1 MIKHQRHPHAA
12 KSVLLVVLM
21 VSMSLS
27 AGIVEINRAPWLE
40 TEKTASVGAG
50 CAFISR
56 GSGEAIYVDSVNGSD
71 AWDGTWSCPKATL
84 SDALNDSV
92 SDDEIILYSGR
103 YHEAVTVDNKDNLLI
118 RAADG
123 ARVVF
128 DGTQSISEDFEAS
141 WSTADSDGIQEVT
154 LPVDGWQLF
163 LAYEE
168 QVPARWPNA
177 QFSDETVFNRSYWAE
192 GTLTGSNNAYTQGW
206 LTDAGP
212 ETGVH
217 SGLNETINATGLDP
231 EGAIAVM
238 NLGSFRS
245 NSRIITDWNSAN
257 GTFAY
262 DGTGVGWKTKH
273 HAYFLEGKRELIDQ
287 DGEWWFDNPNN
298 KLHYMT
304 PSGQDANNL
313 DLRVKVQSFA
323 IGVENSDG
331 VTIQG
336 IDFFGTTVNFNECD
350 GCSFTNSTLEYPS
363 TSKRGLGIAG
373 ESEDDRWM
381 TRFYRSTNSFVDNIS
396 ITNTDGGAIEFQGS
410 AGQSNNNTVNNSY
423 FHAIDW
429 SAADQKGLM
438 TTIYEGGRDMYFT
451 NNTVHLTGASSVLSI
466 GDAPKVFYNEV
477 WDVGHLQ
484 TDGAVVQIMQGEA
497 PGAEVAYNW
506 IHDVIKYGIRFDAP
520 IGQVGT
526 GQNGTMHHNVIWNAV
541 GGLMVKGDYH
551 DIHNN
556 TVFNSTGKNDIIFLT
571 DGDINNKN
579 STLHGNA
586 VDAMADHRSDDVFA
600 NPLPNGSHW
609 SNWNGYLQGY
619 EGMYEARNQLSCA
632 IYDNGSLYCWGRNDN
647 GQLGLGYTSGREETP
662 QYVDLGSGR
671 TISFLAIGDSGAEG
685 WTDNAHS
692 CAVLDN
698 GELVCWGANDD
709 GQLGLGNTS
718 TSGVWEPT
726 TVNVGS
732 GLTTISV
739 ATGNSATCAL
749 LSDQSVK
756 CWGKNNDGQLGL
768 GNASSND
775 VLTPHA
781 VTFSGSSD
789 PISVQ
794 AGRNEFCA
802 QLDNGSAACWGKNDF
817 GLFGLGNSTSQSS
830 PIPLLLPTGRT
841 IASMSLTK
849 DFTCLNLDNGSIVCA
864 GSNAESQIGQGTI
877 TASETSWK
885 YVLGVDMVAHTVELG
900 QDVGCA
906 HLVNG
911 SMVCWGNDEW
921 GLFGNSTTSY
931 SSRAATTATQYVNFG
946 NGRTAASISVNY
958 RHACAILDNGDLTCW
973 GRNHKAQLGL
983 GNTTQQYMPVVVSNV
998 STIRQV
1004 AIHEMLVDPAT
1015 TTSVRNGAHTS
1026 TDSTQVRTMLAML
1039 IRGQQVFHGPTVR

>member
-1 MIKHQRHPHAA
+1 MLQVPRCSSITR
-12 KSVLLVVLM
+12 
-21 VSMSLS
+21 
-27 AGIVEINRAPWLE
+27 
-40 TEKTASVGAG
+40 T
-50 CAFISR
+50 
-56 GSGEAIYVDSVNGSD
+56 SGTPIYVDAVNGSD
-71 AWDGTWSCPKATL
+71 DWDGTWSCPKATL

-103 YHEAVTVDNKDNLLI
+103 YHENVTVDNKDNLLI

-128 DGTQSISEDFEAS
+128 DGTRSITEDLGGV
-141 WSTADSDGIQEVT
+141 WGTADSDGIQEVT
-154 LPVDGWQLF
+154 LSEDGWQLF

-231 EGAIAVM
+231 VGAIAVM

-245 NSRIITDWNSAN
+245 NSREITDWNSAN

-273 HAYFLEGKRELIDQ
+273 HAYFLEGKRELIDV
-287 DGEWWFDNPNN
+287 DGEWWFDNANN
-298 KLHYMT
+298 ELHYKT
-304 PSGQDANNL
+304 PSGQNANDL
-313 DLRVKVQSFA
+313 DLRVKVQPFA

-336 IDFFGTTVNFNECD
+336 IDFYGTTVNFNECD

-438 TTIYEGGRDMYFT
+438 TTIYEGGRDMYFM

-466 GDAPKVFYNEV
+466 GDSPTVLYNEV

-497 PGAEVAYNW
+497 PGAEIAYNW
-506 IHDVIKYGIRFDAP
+506 IHDIIKYGVRFDAP

-526 GQNGTMHHNVIWNAV
+526 GQNGTMHHNVVWNAA

-556 TVFNSTGKNDIIFLT
+556 TVFNSTLDKNDIIALT

-579 STLHGNA
+579 STFHRNA
-586 VDAMADHRSDDVFA
+586 VDSMADH
-600 NPLPNGSHW
+600 
-609 SNWNGYLQGY
+609 
-619 EGMYEARNQLSCA
+619 QL
-632 IYDNGSLYCWGRNDN
+632 R
-647 GQLGLGYTSGREETP
+647 R
-662 QYVDLGSGR
+662 
-671 TISFLAIGDSGAEG
+671 
-685 WTDNAHS
+685 
-692 CAVLDN
+692 
-698 GELVCWGANDD
+698 
-709 GQLGLGNTS
+709 
-718 TSGVWEPT
+718 
-726 TVNVGS
+726 
-732 GLTTISV
+732 
-739 ATGNSATCAL
+739 
-749 LSDQSVK
+749 
-756 CWGKNNDGQLGL
+756 
-768 GNASSND
+768 
-775 VLTPHA
+775 
-781 VTFSGSSD
+781 
-789 PISVQ
+789 
-794 AGRNEFCA
+794 
-802 QLDNGSAACWGKNDF
+802 
-817 GLFGLGNSTSQSS
+817 
-830 PIPLLLPTGRT
+830 
-841 IASMSLTK
+841 
-849 DFTCLNLDNGSIVCA
+849 CL
-864 GSNAESQIGQGTI
+864 
-877 TASETSWK
+877 
-885 YVLGVDMVAHTVELG
+885 
-900 QDVGCA
+900 
-906 HLVNG
+906 
-911 SMVCWGNDEW
+911 
-921 GLFGNSTTSY
+921 
-931 SSRAATTATQYVNFG
+931 
-946 NGRTAASISVNY
+946 
-958 RHACAILDNGDLTCW
+958 
-973 GRNHKAQLGL
+973 
-983 GNTTQQYMPVVVSNV
+983 
-998 STIRQV
+998 
-1004 AIHEMLVDPAT
+1004 
-1015 TTSVRNGAHTS
+1015 
-1026 TDSTQVRTMLAML
+1026 
-1039 IRGQQVFHGPTVR
+1039 